1 MRIDLPKQGAMTMKI
16 ISNSVGRAMLA
27 IFAVLAVAA
36 YSQAQGQPDFSKV
49 EIKTTKLSNN
59 FYTLE
64 GQGGTIGVLTGPDG
78 IFMVDTQFA
87 PLSAKIAAAIK
98 QISNQ
103 PVRFIVNTHV
113 HPDHTGG
120 NENFAKMGAVLIS
133 RNQLRDR
140 LMHPVPA
147 ANGTP
152 GTPAPA
158 AALPLITY
166 EGQLTFHM
174 NGEEIRMIAI
184 PRAHTDG
191 DTLVYFPQSDVI
203 MCGDYYRSIQYPNI
217 DRANGGSLN
226 GMVDG
231 LGRLIG
237 LAGPNTKIVPGH
249 GPVVGR
255 AEVMAHRDM
264 ILAIRDKVSQLVTQ
278 GKTQDEVLAA
288 RPTADFDAKVPNSKE
303 TTERFVNQ
311 LYAELKPAK

>member
-1 MRIDLPKQGAMTMKI
+1 MKI
-16 ISNSVGRAMLA
+16 MSSSPRRAAL
-27 IFAVLAVAA
+27 IVVAVLAVAG
-36 YSQAQGQPDFSKV
+36 YSRGQGQPDFSKV
-49 EIKTTKLSNN
+49 EIKTTKLANN

-64 GQGGTIGVLTGPDG
+64 GQGGTIGVLTGSDG

-103 PVRFIVNTHV
+103 QIRFIVNTHV
-113 HPDHTGG
+113 HGDHTGG

-133 RNQLRDR
+133 RNELRDR
-140 LMHPVPA
+140 LAHPVPA

-158 AALPLITY
+158 AALPAITY
-166 EGQLTFHM
+166 EGQIVFHM
-174 NGEEIRMIAI
+174 NGEDIRVIGI

-191 DTLVYFPQSDVI
+191 DSIVYFPRADVI
-203 MCGDYYRSIQYPNI
+203 MTGDFYRSVQYPNI

-226 GMVDG
+226 GMLDG

-249 GPVVGR
+249 GPVVSR

-264 ILAIRDKVSQLVTQ
+264 ILAIRDKVSQLVSQ
-278 GKTQDEVLAA
+278 GKSQDDVLATH
-288 RPTADFDAKVPNSKE
+288 PTADYDGKVPNSKE
-303 TTERFVNQ
+303 TTDRFVTQ